1 MPNMTDDKP
10 PVSDALDP
18 QDFDRAASRGFV
30 RYELAVT
37 RSELKQDIANVRL
50 EIAEVKRELKQDIAN
65 VRLEIADVKRELK
78 QDITDIRLEI
88 AEVKRELKQ
97 DIADLRHEIAD
108 LRTDMMERFTALDRS
123 MWWKLS
129 VAVVAASAFA
139 ELFSRL

>member
-10 PVSDALDP
+10 PVSDVLDP
-18 QDFDRAASRGFV
+18 QDFDRPASRGFV

-50 EIAEVKRELKQDIAN
+50 EIAETKRELKQDIGDL
-65 VRLEIADVKRELK
+65 RTELK
-78 QDITDIRLEI
+78 QDISI
-88 AEVKRELKQ
+88 
-97 DIADLRHEIAD
+97 

-129 VAVVAASAFA
+129 VAVVAASALA
-139 ELFSRL
+139 ELFGRL

>member
-10 PVSDALDP
+10 PVSDVLDP
-18 QDFDRAASRGFV
+18 QDFDRPASRGFV

-37 RSELKQDIANVRL
+37 RSELRQDIANVRL

-65 VRLEIADVKRELK
+65 VRLEIAETKRELK
-78 QDITDIRLEI
+78 QDIANVRLEI

-97 DIADLRHEIAD
+97 DIAV

-129 VAVVAASAFA
+129 VAVVAASALA

>member
-10 PVSDALDP
+10 PVSDVLDP
-18 QDFDRAASRGFV
+18 QDFDRPASRGFV

-50 EIAEVKRELKQDIAN
+50 EIAEVKRELKQDIADL
-65 VRLEIADVKRELK
+65 RTELK
-78 QDITDIRLEI
+78 QDIANIRLEI

-97 DIADLRHEIAD
+97 DIADIRHEIAD

-129 VAVVAASAFA
+129 VAVVAASALA

>member
-50 EIAEVKRELKQDIAN
+50 EIAETKRELKQDIS
-65 VRLEIADVKRELK
+65 V
-78 QDITDIRLEI
+78 
-88 AEVKRELKQ
+88 
-97 DIADLRHEIAD
+97 

-129 VAVVAASAFA
+129 VAVVAASALA

>member
-37 RSELKQDIANVRL
+37 RSD
-50 EIAEVKRELKQDIAN
+50 LKQDIAN

-78 QDITDIRLEI
+78 QDIADIRLEI

-108 LRTDMMERFTALDRS
+108 LHTDMMERFTALDRS

-129 VAVVAASAFA
+129 VAVVAASALA

>member
-50 EIAEVKRELKQDIAN
+50 EIAEVKRELKQDIA
-65 VRLEIADVKRELK
+65 
-78 QDITDIRLEI
+78 
-88 AEVKRELKQ
+88 
-97 DIADLRHEIAD
+97 DLRHEIAD

>member
-30 RYELAVT
+30 RYELSVT
-37 RSELKQDIANVRL
+37 RSELKQDITNV
-50 EIAEVKRELKQDIAN
+50 
-65 VRLEIADVKRELK
+65 
-78 QDITDIRLEI
+78 RLEI

-97 DIADLRHEIAD
+97 DIADLRTELKQDIANIRLEIAEVKRELKQDIAD

-129 VAVVAASAFA
+129 VAVVAASALA

>member
-65 VRLEIADVKRELK
+65 VRLEIA
-78 QDITDIRLEI
+78 
-88 AEVKRELKQ
+88 EVKRELKQ
-97 DIADLRHEIAD
+97 DIADLRTELKQDISV

-129 VAVVAASAFA
+129 VAVVAASALA

>member
-50 EIAEVKRELKQDIAN
+50 EIAETKRELKQDIA
-65 VRLEIADVKRELK
+65 V
-78 QDITDIRLEI
+78 
-88 AEVKRELKQ
+88 
-97 DIADLRHEIAD
+97 

-129 VAVVAASAFA
+129 VAVVAASALA
-139 ELFSRL
+139 ELFGRL

>member
-1 MPNMTDDKP
+1 MPNMTDEKP
-10 PVSDALDP
+10 PVSDVLDP

-50 EIAEVKRELKQDIAN
+50 EIAEVKRELKQDIS
-65 VRLEIADVKRELK
+65 V
-78 QDITDIRLEI
+78 
-88 AEVKRELKQ
+88 
-97 DIADLRHEIAD
+97 

-129 VAVVAASAFA
+129 VAVVAASALA

>member
-10 PVSDALDP
+10 PVSDVLDP

-50 EIAEVKRELKQDIAN
+50 EIAEVKRELQQDIAN

-78 QDITDIRLEI
+78 QDI
-88 AEVKRELKQ
+88 AV
-97 DIADLRHEIAD
+97 

-129 VAVVAASAFA
+129 VAVVAASALA

>member
-10 PVSDALDP
+10 PVSEVLDP

-37 RSELKQDIANVRL
+37 RGELKQDIADVRL
-50 EIAEVKRELKQDIAN
+50 EIAETKRELKQDIAN
-65 VRLEIADVKRELK
+65 
-78 QDITDIRLEI
+78 
-88 AEVKRELKQ
+88 
-97 DIADLRHEIAD
+97 

-129 VAVVAASAFA
+129 VSVVAASALA
-139 ELFSRL
+139 ELFGRL

>member
-10 PVSDALDP
+10 PVSDVLDP

-50 EIAEVKRELKQDIAN
+50 EIAEVKRELKQDIADL
-65 VRLEIADVKRELK
+65 RTELK
-78 QDITDIRLEI
+78 QDIANVRLEI

-97 DIADLRHEIAD
+97 DISV

-129 VAVVAASAFA
+129 VAVVAASALA

>member
-10 PVSDALDP
+10 PVSDVLDP
-18 QDFDRAASRGFV
+18 QDFDRPASRGFV

-50 EIAEVKRELKQDIAN
+50 EIAETKRELKQDIS
-65 VRLEIADVKRELK
+65 V
-78 QDITDIRLEI
+78 
-88 AEVKRELKQ
+88 
-97 DIADLRHEIAD
+97 
-108 LRTDMMERFTALDRS
+108 LRTDMLERFTALDRS

-129 VAVVAASAFA
+129 VAVVAASALA

>member
-10 PVSDALDP
+10 PVSDVLDP
-18 QDFDRAASRGFV
+18 QDFDRPASRGFV

-65 VRLEIADVKRELK
+65 VRLEIAETKRELK
-78 QDITDIRLEI
+78 QDIANVRLEI

-97 DIADLRHEIAD
+97 DIAV

-129 VAVVAASAFA
+129 VAVVAASALA

>member
-10 PVSDALDP
+10 PVSDVLDP
-18 QDFDRAASRGFV
+18 QDFDRPASRGFV

-50 EIAEVKRELKQDIAN
+50 EIAETKRELKQDIA
-65 VRLEIADVKRELK
+65 V
-78 QDITDIRLEI
+78 
-88 AEVKRELKQ
+88 
-97 DIADLRHEIAD
+97 

-129 VAVVAASAFA
+129 VAVVAASALA
-139 ELFSRL
+139 ELFGRL

>member
-50 EIAEVKRELKQDIAN
+50 EIAEVKRELKQDIADL
-65 VRLEIADVKRELK
+65 RTELK
-78 QDITDIRLEI
+78 QDIANIRLEI

-97 DIADLRHEIAD
+97 DIADIRHEIAD
-108 LRTDMMERFTALDRS
+108 FRTDMMERFTALDRS

-129 VAVVAASAFA
+129 VAVVAASALA

>member
-50 EIAEVKRELKQDIAN
+50 EIA
-65 VRLEIADVKRELK
+65 DVKRELK
-78 QDITDIRLEI
+78 QYIADIRLEI

-97 DIADLRHEIAD
+97 DIADIRNEIAD
-108 LRTDMMERFTALDRS
+108 LRTDMMERFTALDRR

>member
-10 PVSDALDP
+10 PVSDVLDP
-18 QDFDRAASRGFV
+18 QDFDRPASRGFV

-37 RSELKQDIANVRL
+37 RSELRQDIANVRL
-50 EIAEVKRELKQDIAN
+50 EIAEVKRELKQDIADLRTELKQDIAN

-78 QDITDIRLEI
+78 QDI
-88 AEVKRELKQ
+88 AV
-97 DIADLRHEIAD
+97 

-129 VAVVAASAFA
+129 VAVVAASALA
-139 ELFSRL
+139 ELFGRL

>member
-10 PVSDALDP
+10 PVSDVLDP
-18 QDFDRAASRGFV
+18 QDFDRPASRGFV

-50 EIAEVKRELKQDIAN
+50 EIAEVKRELKQDIA
-65 VRLEIADVKRELK
+65 V
-78 QDITDIRLEI
+78 
-88 AEVKRELKQ
+88 
-97 DIADLRHEIAD
+97 

-129 VAVVAASAFA
+129 VAVVAASALA